1 MHIKYRRVAGR
12 DALQVDTFECRQRAI
27 VQRRD
32 QCGAAGV
39 GDLSVAE
46 KLAEAERLE
55 LRQPWIRQRQRTCQR
70 RRRHKGGEAFVAQ
83 RVRKIKFEVLQRR

>member
-12 DALQVDTFECRQRAI
+12 DVLQADTFECRQRAI

-39 GDLSVAE
+39 GDLS
-46 KLAEAERLE
+46 LQEAEHLE
-55 LRQPWIRQRQRTCQR
+55 LRQPWIRQRQRTCRR

-83 RVRKIKFEVLQRR
+83 RVRKIKIEVLQRR